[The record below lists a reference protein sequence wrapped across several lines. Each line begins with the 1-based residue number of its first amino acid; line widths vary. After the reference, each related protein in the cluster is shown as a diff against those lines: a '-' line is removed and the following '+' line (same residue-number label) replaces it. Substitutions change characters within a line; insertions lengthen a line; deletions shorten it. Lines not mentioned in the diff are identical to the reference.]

1 MIKLDEDVEEDS
13 RKTKNLT
20 KKREIIRKQVSILMN
35 SLEDVI
41 TQESSRWESKKT
53 TEETLFRFLRRSF
66 LLSFEK
72 LFGYKKTFRKTHL
85 IYLVNSLLEKT
96 QIKILTKENFDINTG
111 ENNSRKEIC
120 YFNPKKVQKAGIE
133 NKIGFYQEKISYL
146 EIYNLCGKPNPLRFV
161 KRKNNILEFWDTK
174 ENIEKMFQILQ
185 NRTDLLPRG
194 LKIYK
199 YINQMKTKSIIQG
212 KRTLNNTKIKINIGT
227 LNICGLN
234 EINKSERLENQLLNN
249 KIDICFIEETKIDSK
264 INFKF
269 YDSIMKKAIINT
281 TNKKIGGLLI
291 IYKKIL
297 GDFINEIII
306 DDKDIL
312 IIKFL
317 DYILINIYIYNSRT
331 QKRTV
336 ESMEII
342 NRLMNQY
349 QLKKTIIGGD
359 WNIPFNTIYKKIKNI
374 KFHPIKNT
382 QKSRVRDIDYFITNT
397 EIKQTSVT
405 TQSEISDHNMITNKL
420 SIEKNQE
427 IKNIYIK

>member
-13 RKTKNLT
+13 RKIKNLT

-41 TQESSRWESKKT
+41 IQESSRWENKKT

-66 LLSFEK
+66 LLSFKK

-96 QIKILTKENFDINTG
+96 QIKILTKENFDINTE

-146 EIYNLCGKPNPLRFV
+146 EMYNLCEKPNPLRFV

-249 KIDICFIEETKIDSK
+249 MIDICFIQETKIDSK

-312 IIKFL
+312 I
-317 DYILINIYIYNSRT
+317 
-331 QKRTV
+331 TV
-336 ESMEII
+336 SFIFKAQTFNEI
-342 NRLMNQY
+342 
-349 QLKKTIIGGD
+349 
-359 WNIPFNTIYKKIKNI
+359 
-374 KFHPIKNT
+374 
-382 QKSRVRDIDYFITNT
+382 
-397 EIKQTSVT
+397 
-405 TQSEISDHNMITNKL
+405 
-420 SIEKNQE
+420 
-427 IKNIYIK
+427 